1 LSAFF
6 VDTSALAKRHIIET
20 GSTWVRNWIHPRS
33 GNIIVMSALV
43 IVELSSL
50 LMRRE
55 RSGSI
60 STLRR
65 TRALNNFL
73 LHAES
78 EYLVMELDRDVLTEA
93 RSLLIKHPLRALDAL
108 HLAPAVVAERDLGV
122 KLTFVTADPNLHP

>member
-1 LSAFF
+1 
-6 VDTSALAKRHIIET
+6 
-20 GSTWVRNWIHPRS
+20 
-33 GNIIVMSALV
+33 MSALV